1 MKHFFLDVHNVQPAQ
16 LIYLKVE
23 NLYKIGVAASKCAR
37 YALHKGALITVKF
50 NFNYR
55 FSIFITL
62 ICSLLSDLISS
73 KMYTMYINLKKL
85 SQNLNH

>member
-1 MKHFFLDVHNVQPAQ
+1 MKHFFPDVHNIQSAQ
-16 LIYLKVE
+16 LIYVKIE
-23 NLYKIGVAASKCAR
+23 NLCKIGVAANKCAR
-37 YALHKGALITVKF
+37 YALHKSALITVKF
-50 NFNYR
+50 NSNYR

-73 KMYTMYINLKKL
+73 EMCTMYINLEKL